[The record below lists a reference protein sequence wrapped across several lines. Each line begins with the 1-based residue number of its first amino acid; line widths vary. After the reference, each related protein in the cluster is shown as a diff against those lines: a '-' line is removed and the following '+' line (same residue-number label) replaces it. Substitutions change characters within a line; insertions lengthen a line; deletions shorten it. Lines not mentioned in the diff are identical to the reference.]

1 MTFMAL
7 TMQKSYLTTQKTQLE
22 YQQLVAT
29 NDYNYVTSQLTTLAS
44 DDKTDMNSNAVKQL
58 EYYQEMY
65 STNRESIDSQ
75 LKVLNTELESYGKA
89 IEQNVKSECKLS
101 ISV

>member
-7 TMQKSYLTTQKTQLE
+7 TMQKSYLITQKTQLE
-22 YQQLVAT
+22 YQQMVAT
-29 NDYNYVTSQLTTLAS
+29 NNYNYVTSELTTLAG
-44 DDKTDMNSNAVKQL
+44 DDNTDMESNSVKQL

-65 STNRESIDSQ
+65 STTKESIDSQ
-75 LKVLNTELESYGKA
+75 LKVINTELDSYQKA
-89 IEQNVKSECKLS
+89 IENNVKSECKLS

>member
-7 TMQKSYLTTQKTQLE
+7 TMQKGYLVTQKSQLE

-29 NDYNYVTSQLTTLAS
+29 NNYNYVTSQLTTLAA
-44 DDKTDMNSNAVKQL
+44 DDNTDMESNSVKQL

-65 STNRESIDSQ
+65 DTQKESIDSQ
-75 LKVLNTELESYGKA
+75 LKVINTELESYQKA
-89 IEQNVKSECKLS
+89 IENNVKTECKLS
-101 ISV
+101 VSV